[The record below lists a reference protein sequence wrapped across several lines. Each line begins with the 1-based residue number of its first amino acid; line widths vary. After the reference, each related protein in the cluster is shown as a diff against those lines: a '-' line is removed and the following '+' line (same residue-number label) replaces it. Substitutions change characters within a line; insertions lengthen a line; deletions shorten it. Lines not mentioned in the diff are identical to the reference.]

1 MWTFHLVAIL
11 SFHSFSL
18 LKCWVSYWEQYLSYI
33 LKFCLSLNWVILLEI
48 FRYSAL
54 SDSLRP
60 IWTWLLRLRMNLI
73 IVFCA
78 ICFVFKIPVD
88 AWNISL
94 YLYKNL
100 KREWAFFQYIFWRHS
115 LVIGYPLFLGQDILP
130 HWHCSFLCF
139 NTLLQMNRHPWV
151 FSLYQ
156 KSLHRFCLDVMRV
169 CNQWAS
175 VGMIQKCC

>member
-1 MWTFHLVAIL
+1 
-11 SFHSFSL
+11 
-18 LKCWVSYWEQYLSYI
+18 
-33 LKFCLSLNWVILLEI
+33 
-48 FRYSAL
+48 
-54 SDSLRP
+54 
-60 IWTWLLRLRMNLI
+60 MNLI

-100 KREWAFFQYIFWRHS
+100 KREWAFFQYIFWWHS

-169 CNQWAS
+169 CNQLAS
-175 VGMIQKCC
+175 VGMIQNFCQFFCDLSWICSWYYQSTIINVYKLFAFYAYRHIIDITQK